1 MPAKVTEVYKINFE
15 YWKHKKYDK
24 LIQFY
29 EVFIKFL
36 EFKQIGFLL
45 KNMPSVFF
53 LGLETKC
60 KAD

>member
-29 EVFIKFL
+29 EVFVKFL
-36 EFKQIGFLL
+36 EFIDFFFVKKYALL
-45 KNMPSVFF
+45 YFF
-53 LGLETKC
+53 
-60 KAD
+60 